1 MLFMRKSLFVPL
13 LACCIFCTGM
23 SKKPKFT
30 ISVHGE
36 GAPEDNP
43 RMIFPET
50 IEGQQM
56 IFKLL
61 PEFSHSDIA
70 AIHPFPAED
79 GSFGMT
85 LKLDF
90 RGTNALELATRTR
103 PGELLLTK
111 VNGYS
116 CGLVTMDKPILDGIF
131 TIWSGIPET
140 VVLEMQK
147 KYPDISNSR
156 SASSGIDMTATT
168 RKEKREALKNAK
180 EAEKNKVKE
189 AAEAAKA
196 EAAGVQAPK
205 PAKDDLP
212 RGIPTGEIPLE
223 GPPLTR

>member
-1 MLFMRKSLFVPL
+1 MRKSLFVPL
-13 LACCIFCTGM
+13 LACCILCTGM

-36 GAPEDNP
+36 GAAEDNP

-70 AIHPFPAED
+70 AIHPFPADD
-79 GSFGMT
+79 GTFGVT

-103 PGELLLTK
+103 PGEFLLTK

-131 TIWSGIPET
+131 TIWSGVPET
-140 VVLEMQK
+140 VILEMQK
-147 KYPDISNSR
+147 KYPDISKSR
-156 SASSGIDMTATT
+156 SASTGIEMTATT
-168 RKEKREALKNAK
+168 RKEKREALRNAK
-180 EAEKNKVKE
+180 EEDKKKAKD
-189 AAEAAKA
+189 AAAAAKA

-205 PAKDDLP
+205 PVKDEMP
-212 RGIPTGEIPLE
+212 RGVPTGEIPLE
-223 GPPLTR
+223 GPPLPR